1 MSSKEGS
8 LVGMYRE
15 GPNLTFDTDS
25 KVVFVVFERMN
36 SAHAT
41 MAMMAINEVVR
52 WTIMTAGEQTLNAQL
67 RIISDVSEIRSD
79 LPDRGSAE
87 KKAAIIST

>member
-1 MSSKEGS
+1 
-8 LVGMYRE
+8 MYRE

>member
-25 KVVFVVFERMN
+25 KVVFERMN